1 MMPPDG
7 KNSGR
12 STPGSDPNPGS
23 MPGSD
28 PNPKSTLGTHPNPG
42 SNPKGAAAT
51 DPKQPRGPRRFTF
64 WRRFPFWR
72 RFSRHRLAVFGAAL
86 MLVVTLLVVAAPWI
100 APYDPTA
107 QDWTKRLHPPS
118 WEHPFGTD
126 QFGRDVLSR
135 VLHGGR
141 TSLISGL
148 LPVLFGGLAGTV
160 LGLAA
165 GFFGRAADAFIMRT
179 MDVLLALPSLFLAL
193 AVVGT
198 LGPGWFNAVV
208 AVSVV
213 AVPAYARIVRS
224 SVLALRQ
231 EDFVEAAVAL
241 GAGRARIMFRHVLP
255 NALSP
260 VLVQSTLSFGF
271 AILSMSGLSFLGLGI
286 QPPQTDWGDML
297 AVSRQFLPGAYWLG
311 LFPGLFIM
319 LVVLAVNLLGDG
331 LRDALDPKARGQRG

>member
-1 MMPPDG
+1 MKPIEARETR
-7 KNSGR
+7 SRR
-12 STPGSDPNPGS
+12 ST
-23 MPGSD
+23 
-28 PNPKSTLGTHPNPG
+28 
-42 SNPKGAAAT
+42 
-51 DPKQPRGPRRFTF
+51 
-64 WRRFPFWR
+64 FWR
-72 RFSRHRLAVFGAAL
+72 RFSRHRLATAGGI
-86 MLVVTLLVVAAPWI
+86 MLLIVTLLVLAAPWI
-100 APYDPTA
+100 SPYDPA
-107 QDWTKRLHPPS
+107 SQNWTKRLQAPS

-141 TSLISGL
+141 MSLISGL
-148 LPVLFGGLAGTV
+148 LPVLFGGVVGTA
-160 LGLAA
+160 LGLVA
-165 GFFGRAADAFIMRT
+165 GFFGSRVDAFIMRM

-231 EDFVEAAVAL
+231 EDFVQAAVAL
-241 GAGRARIMFRHVLP
+241 GAGPGRIIFRHILP
-255 NALSP
+255 NVLSP

-286 QPPQTDWGDML
+286 QPPNTDWGDML

-331 LRDALDPKARGQRG
+331 LRDALDPRTRGQRG